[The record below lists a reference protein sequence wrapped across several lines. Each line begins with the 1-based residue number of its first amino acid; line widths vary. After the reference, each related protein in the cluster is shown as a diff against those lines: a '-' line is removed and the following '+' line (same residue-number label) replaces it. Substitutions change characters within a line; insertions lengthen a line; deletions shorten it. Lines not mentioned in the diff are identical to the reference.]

1 MGLSGILGLIGGLAL
16 FLYGMNLMGSALE
29 KRAGRRLKL
38 ILSRLA
44 SNPFKGMLLGAAVTG
59 IIQSSAA
66 TTVMV
71 VGFVNSGIMTLE
83 QSVGIVIGANVGT
96 SITGWLLSLTGVQ
109 GSAWYLNLIKPST
122 FTPVIALAGIV
133 MLMFIKKERVKDTA
147 GILLGFAVLMFGMQT
162 MSSSV
167 APLGENETF
176 RSLLIMFS
184 NPVLGVLAGTLV
196 TALIQSS
203 SASVGI
209 LQALS
214 ATGAVSC
221 AAALPII
228 FGFNI
233 GTCVTSLMSSSGTSP
248 DARRAAVIHLTFNI
262 ISAAVLLPVYYLLD
276 SLIHFSF
283 ASAPVNTFMI
293 ALLNTVIKLVSAFML
308 LPFSRKL
315 VKLSRMLVK
324 DTKAPAEK
332 RMLDERLFINPAL
345 ALDAASSVAKGMA
358 DTVSESFS
366 RAISLLD
373 HYSVRGYENVR
384 EDEQKADE
392 LEDMLGTYMVKLG
405 ETRLGGDDSHSLT
418 KLLRLIGDLERISD
432 HALSIAESARE
443 LHEKEL
449 TMSASAQ
456 AELNVIIQAVGECL
470 RLAVDAFINDDV
482 LCAAQVEPLEQVV
495 DVLESQEKTRH
506 IERLTAGVCS
516 IEQGFVLNDILNDLR
531 RVSDHCSNIAGCV
544 IETHMN
550 AMDMHSYLNEVKS
563 GSDAA
568 FNDRFLHFSQLYSLP
583 E

>member
-1 MGLSGILGLIGGLAL
+1 MGLGGILGLAGGLAL

-109 GSAWYLNLIKPST
+109 GGAWYLDLIKPST

-133 MLMFIKKERVKDTA
+133 MLMFIKKERFKDTA

-176 RSLLIMFS
+176 RSLLTMFS
-184 NPVLGVLAGTLV
+184 NPVLGVLAGTVV

-221 AAALPII
+221 ASALPII

-262 ISAAVLLPVYYLLD
+262 LSALVLLPVYYLLD
-276 SLIHFSF
+276 SLIGFGF
-283 ASAPVNTFMI
+283 ASSPVNTFAI
-293 ALLNTVIKLVSAFML
+293 ALINTVIKVLSAFML
-308 LPFSRKL
+308 LPFSQQL
-315 VKLSRMLVK
+315 VKLSHLIVK

-332 RMLDERLFINPAL
+332 RMLDERLFINPSL

-373 HYSVRGYENVR
+373 HYSSRGYENVR
-384 EDEQKADE
+384 EDEQKADK
-392 LEDMLGTYMVKLG
+392 LEDMLGTYLVKLG
-405 ETRLGGDDSHSLT
+405 ETHLGGDDSHALT

-432 HALSIAESARE
+432 HALAIAESARE
-443 LHEKEL
+443 LNEKEL
-449 TMSASAQ
+449 TMSAAAQ

-470 RLAVDAFINDDV
+470 RLAINAFTNDDV
-482 LCAAQVEPLEQVV
+482 LCAAQVEPLEQVI
-495 DVLESQEKTRH
+495 DDLCDEIKSRH
-506 IERLTAGVCS
+506 IERVTAGLCPYR
-516 IEQGFVLNDILNDLR
+516 QGYVYNDILTNLER
-531 RVSDHCSNIAGCV
+531 IADHCSNLAIAV
-544 IETHMN
+544 IERRQN
-550 AMDMHSYLNEVKS
+550 AYDAHDYAVRVKN
-563 GSDAA
+563 DDTFRAA
-568 FNDRFLHFSQLYSLP
+568 YAEFKKRYTL
-583 E
+583 